1 MVMRRWALIKKKIHG
16 IVAIVLIISDR
27 NTTTLILFITLPPTI
42 PWKCIPFP
50 LKCIF
55 EPVMLHFV
63 IIILCIISSQKTQK
77 TTCNDYYLYLCFCCM
92 HYLLWLYGCISAALL
107 LHCCCIAAAL
117 LLHCWCITA
126 VSGCLFCTF
135 ISNLN
140 PKHILANTHYNC
152 YYYHYYYYCIS
163 FVYNYIMIDFFWI
176 KI

>member
-1 MVMRRWALIKKKIHG
+1 MVMRRWALIKKKKIHG

-77 TTCNDYYLYLCFCCM
+77 TTCNDYYLFVFCCM
-92 HYLLWLYGCISAALL
+92 HYLLWLYGCIAAALL

-117 LLHCWCITA
+117 LMHYCCLRMSLLHIHLKFE
-126 VSGCLFCTF
+126 SQ
-135 ISNLN
+135 
-140 PKHILANTHYNC
+140 THSRKYSLQLLLLSLLLLLYIVC
-152 YYYHYYYYCIS
+152 VQLYH
-163 FVYNYIMIDFFWI
+163 DWFFWI

>member
-1 MVMRRWALIKKKIHG
+1 MSVNKKKKIHG

-77 TTCNDYYLYLCFCCM
+77 TTCNDYYLFVFCCM
-92 HYLLWLYGCISAALL
+92 YYLLWLYGCITAALL
-107 LHCCCIAAAL
+107 LHCCCIADAL
-117 LLHCWCITA
+117 LLSQDVSFAHSSQIWIPNTFSQILITT
-126 VSGCLFCTF
+126 VIIIIIIIIVYRLCTT
-135 ISNLN
+135 ISWLIFLN
-140 PKHILANTHYNC
+140 QNI
-152 YYYHYYYYCIS
+152 IS
-163 FVYNYIMIDFFWI
+163 CNKKVFYLS
-176 KI
+176 

>member
-1 MVMRRWALIKKKIHG
+1 MSVNKKKKIHG

-92 HYLLWLYGCISAALL
+92 HYLLWLYGCITAALL
-107 LHCCCIAAAL
+107 LPCCCIAAAL
-117 LLHCWCITA
+117 LLHCRCITA

-135 ISNLN
+135 IS
-140 PKHILANTHYNC
+140 KIESQTHSRKYSLQLLLLSLLLLLYIVC
-152 YYYHYYYYCIS
+152 VQLYH
-163 FVYNYIMIDFFWI
+163 DWFFWI